1 MDPRT
6 DSERTARLVAA
17 MWATDRASRGMG
29 MVVEEVRPGAATLSM
44 TVAAHMVNSH
54 EVCHGGYVASL
65 ADSAFAYACNAYGEV
80 TVASGFDVSF
90 VAPALLGDVLV
101 ATAVERHRRGRSGLY
116 DVTVRRRGGDGEVV
130 AELRGRSRS
139 LGRPIV
145 VDRG

>member
-17 MWATDRASRGMG
+17 MWATDHASRGMG

-44 TVAAHMVNSH
+44 PVAAHMVNSH

-116 DVTVRRRGGDGEVV
+116 DVTVRRRGGAGDVV

-139 LGRPIV
+139 LGRPV
-145 VDRG
+145 VVG